1 LQINGEIQLIIKNL
15 IMKKFNLCIIVILLM
30 VGLFSCKKDTIVQQ
44 QTQEGEVMMRSKKVI
59 ALIHN
64 FEQKM
69 NEALK
74 SGETIS
80 LDSAIWNM
88 EASLN
93 YTYADPE
100 EAIGEYSFIKSN
112 YTLEVDA
119 NGVVS
124 MSEVQAVYSLMEQDL
139 GNDLKSGNDEVI
151 IFSDVALDSIS
162 GGTAYLSGTNGYSSG
177 IARSYTPIDDNWYW
191 GTLGQEY
198 GNPLLGNCAGTDT
211 TSDASDEL
219 QWRLNNPMP
228 VPTQQIFYIDLVTE
242 EAIGDDFLDSNY
254 EPRLYMGW
262 DYPEDNCLTIT
273 MLTDY
278 LNESDDIIYTYQSSG
293 GLRPANKDF
302 VRVYI
307 ADWLL
312 LGSPYGGRHIHH
324 YDVTYG
330 TPTNVPPPN

>member
-1 LQINGEIQLIIKNL
+1 
-15 IMKKFNLCIIVILLM
+15 MKKLNLCIIVILLM
-30 VGLFSCKKDTIVQQ
+30 VGLLSCKKDTIDQQ
-44 QTQEGEVMMRSKKVI
+44 QTQEDKAVMRSKKVI

-69 NEALK
+69 NDALK

-80 LDSAIWNM
+80 LDSAIWNI

-93 YTYADPE
+93 YNYADPE
-100 EAIGEYSFIKSN
+100 EAVGEYSFSKSS
-112 YTLEVDA
+112 YLLEVDA
-119 NGVVS
+119 NGEVS
-124 MSEVQAVYSLMEQDL
+124 MGDVQSVYALMEQDL

-228 VPTQQIFYIDLVTE
+228 VPTQQIFYIDLVIE
-242 EAIGDDFLDSNY
+242 ETFGDDFTDSNGY
-254 EPRLYMGW
+254 PRLYEG
-262 DYPEDNCLTIT
+262 
-273 MLTDY
+273 
-278 LNESDDIIYTYQSSG
+278 
-293 GLRPANKDF
+293 
-302 VRVYI
+302 
-307 ADWLL
+307 
-312 LGSPYGGRHIHH
+312 
-324 YDVTYG
+324 
-330 TPTNVPPPN
+330 

>member
-242 EAIGDDFLDSNY
+242 DATGFDFDD
-254 EPRLYMGW
+254 RLYIGW
-262 DYPEDNCLTIT
+262 DYPADNCLTIDT
-273 MLTDY
+273 LTYY
-278 LNESDDIIYTYQSSG
+278 LNQSDDIIYTYKTNG
-293 GLRPANKDF
+293 GLRPANKSF
-302 VRVYI
+302 VRLIIFDDVVVGEGY
-307 ADWLL
+307 AE
-312 LGSPYGGRHIHH
+312 HIH
-324 YDVTYG
+324 YYEVTYG
-330 TPTNVPPPN
+330 TPTTIPPRN